1 MALVFAEGEESRY
14 ERRRR
19 KRVDKTPED
28 KVRKIQNLSQK
39 WCAHFMRRDEHSKF
53 QSNVA

>member
-39 WCAHFMRRDEHSKF
+39 WCGHFMRRDEHSKF